1 MINRQKQAVVRG
13 YQARIDGV
21 SIDKNY
27 YATLSNKHSALAGH
41 WEKGWLMAHL
51 KMTTKPVAKPTKQ
64 KYQKFKINKQKQLAI
79 YFSCLL
85 YTSDAADE

>member
-27 YATLSNKHSALAGH
+27 YATLSNKYSSLAGH
-41 WEKGWLMAHL
+41 WEKGWLMADSAFKDDRKTPRKTNYPEIPDSL
-51 KMTTKPVAKPTKQ
+51 NNQTKTVCKL
-64 KYQKFKINKQKQLAI
+64 F
-79 YFSCLL
+79 
-85 YTSDAADE
+85 